1 MENNYEEVQ
10 RGLGVKNKEK
20 DGDGQ
25 RERCGGV
32 VAEIS
37 GTILVIQNMVVF
49 AMSRK
54 GYVLVNI

>member
-54 GYVLVNI
+54 G